1 MNIIYKVVIGAY
13 IGSYYRSS
21 IYYFT
26 SIIDLCKTIGDIY
39 RLPENDKRFC
49 DINKTLIIDNKS
61 NPFLSIKYGKY
72 KYPLTIAISKE
83 LSKEKV
89 KPLNETLEE
98 IQMVRFIA
106 LTDSL

>member
-26 SIIDLCKTIGDIY
+26 PIIDLYKTIGDIY

-61 NPFLSIKYGKY
+61 NPFLSIKYEKY
-72 KYPLTIAISKE
+72 KYPLTITISKE
-83 LSKEKV
+83 LSKKKG
-89 KPLNETLEE
+89 KPLKETIDE
-98 IQMVRFIA
+98 IKKW
-106 LTDSL
+106 LDL